1 LEEEVLKNAFRW
13 IIQAKKIAQNQPEQ
27 LKSNRMPIGVSHN
40 RSEIKRTNQDTDRDN
55 SKRDPNLIE
64 KILRERV
71 LRMASDSTKDKG
83 NESSLVD

>member
-1 LEEEVLKNAFRW
+1 
-13 IIQAKKIAQNQPEQ
+13 
-27 LKSNRMPIGVSHN
+27 MPIGVSHN

>member
-1 LEEEVLKNAFRW
+1 
-13 IIQAKKIAQNQPEQ
+13 
-27 LKSNRMPIGVSHN
+27 MPIGVSHN

-55 SKRDPNLIE
+55 SKRDPNLSE